1 MTDTTSQPT
10 RPAGL
15 VPDASTAAIA
25 AYIDL
30 RARMVAMLRDLDP
43 AVAASTPVPACP
55 AWTVTDAMA
64 HVAGVCVDIV
74 DGNIAEA
81 GTTPWADAH
90 VARFSAEGLPAILDR
105 WEATAP
111 VIDSLGGL
119 VPDRVAS
126 QFCFDACTHEHDVR
140 GALGRPGERDAA
152 SVRVGGGFL
161 EAALDGVVRQR
172 GLPALEVVLP
182 DERVLVGEG
191 PAAASVTLDRFE
203 WMRAFGGRRSVDQI
217 RALAWT
223 GDPAPYLAVFEASPL
238 SPPAEPLEE

>member
-1 MTDTTSQPT
+1 MPPAAGVRLADLHGAGFQLTHETLQPIS
-10 RPAGL
+10 L
-15 VPDASTAAIA
+15 SL
-25 AYIDL
+25 DL
-30 RARMVAMLRDLDP
+30 RATQAVRDELVKGIEHFRAKAGGAAIMDVNTGEMIAYASLPDYDPNNPVDALDP
-43 AVAASTPVPACP
+43 NHINRLNVGVYEMGSTFKAISI
-55 AWTVTDAMA
+55 AMA
-64 HVAGVCVDIV
+64 
-74 DGNIAEA
+74 
-81 GTTPWADAH
+81 
-90 VARFSAEGLPAILDR
+90 
-105 WEATAP
+105 
-111 VIDSLGGL
+111 
-119 VPDRVAS
+119 
-126 QFCFDACTHEHDVR
+126 
-140 GALGRPGERDAA
+140 
-152 SVRVGGGFL
+152 L